1 MTPAGTDATEQARLV
16 RDGEASPLELVDD
29 AIARIEA
36 TNPDLNAV
44 IRDRFE
50 QARTDAVGPV
60 PDGPF
65 RGVPIL
71 FKDLSCEIEGESLH
85 EGMRFLKDNDYRALR
100 TDALAARFL
109 AAGFVCVGRTNT
121 PEIGLLPTTEPEAY
135 GPTHNPWRTGY
146 TTGGSS
152 GGSAAAVASGM
163 VAIAHANDGGGSIR
177 IPASCC
183 GLVGLKASRGRVP
196 IGGDLNEISNFLI
209 AEGVVTRTVRDTA
222 GALDSL
228 SGVRHGGAAQPAP
241 PRRAYRDEV
250 GR

>member
-1 MTPAGTDATEQARLV
+1 MTGAGIDATEQARLV

-36 TNPDLNAV
+36 TNPALNAV
-44 IRDRFE
+44 IRDRFAL
-50 QARTDAVGPV
+50 ARAEAVGPL

-71 FKDLSCEIEGESLH
+71 FKDLGCEIEGESLH
-85 EGMRFLKDNDYRALR
+85 EGMRFLKDNDYRSPR

-121 PEIGLLPTTEPEAY
+121 PELGLLPTTEPEAY
-135 GPTHNPWRTGY
+135 GAAHNPWRSGY

-163 VAIAHANDGGGSIR
+163 VAVAHAN
-177 IPASCC
+177 
-183 GLVGLKASRGRVP
+183 
-196 IGGDLNEISNFLI
+196 
-209 AEGVVTRTVRDTA
+209 
-222 GALDSL
+222 
-228 SGVRHGGAAQPAP
+228 
-241 PRRAYRDEV
+241 
-250 GR
+250 